1 MENLDTLAAKAAQK
15 IVNASARSP
24 KELDILATKTLGV
37 LQENG
42 VYACVLFLFSRTRE
56 VEKLLADTIQKELF
70 NLCLKLLPNG
80 EKIPEER
87 EKRLKFVTDKIA
99 SDLDTLLL
107 VKQIWE
113 QTLIYARYGA
123 KANAE
128 A

>member
-1 MENLDTLAAKAAQK
+1 
-15 IVNASARSP
+15 
-24 KELDILATKTLGV
+24 
-37 LQENG
+37 
-42 VYACVLFLFSRTRE
+42 

-70 NLCLKLLPNG
+70 NLCWKLLLTD

-123 KANAE
+123 KARS
-128 A
+128 